1 MNKKQLLV
9 FVALCVFLPV
19 NAQEKGYPCRYCAD
33 YNQYLRQGLSGQVY
47 NNPVPGFLGERYFGE
62 WRKGT
67 LYFENGDSVTGVDL
81 RYEKYL
87 DELLFLNGELRAGV
101 LQKSGIKGF
110 TIYNDRGADFV
121 FSKRNLK
128 LSNDTDTLFHFMQEL
143 IAGKVSLYVNRKA
156 VKSDNGRLEK
166 ADQYY
171 LCHAGTYYQVR
182 LRRKELLRL
191 PFVTAQEMK
200 ILLRK
205 GGIRVNDE
213 AGLVKVIT
221 FYNEYF

>member
-9 FVALCVFLPV
+9 FMALCVFLPG
-19 NAQEKGYPCRYCAD
+19 NAQEMEYPCRYCAD
-33 YNQYLRQGLSGQVY
+33 YNLYLRQGLSGQVY
-47 NNPVPGFLGERYFGE
+47 NNPVPGYMGERYFGE

-87 DELLFLNGELRAGV
+87 DELLFLNAELKAGV

-110 TIYNDRGADFV
+110 TIYNDHGANFI
-121 FSKRNLK
+121 FIKRYLK
-128 LSNDTDTLFHFMQEL
+128 LSTDTDTLPHFMQWL
-143 IAGKVSLYVNRKA
+143 IAGNVSLYVNRKV
-156 VKSDNGRLEK
+156 VKSDYGKLEN

-171 LCHAGTYYQVR
+171 LYYAGRHYQVR

-191 PFVTAQEMK
+191 PFVSPQAMK
-200 ILLRK
+200 ALLRK
-205 GGIRVNDE
+205 GRIRVNDE
-213 AGLVKVIT
+213 AGLVKAIT
-221 FYNEYF
+221 FYNEH